1 MNRKLLLVLLAA
13 AAAGC
18 AKKDTKAVAIQTAT
32 VTRRNIEVDV
42 TATGVI
48 EPINVIEIKS
58 KTASGQVTFMP
69 VQIGSNV
76 KPGDLIVQID
86 TTNLHTTWV
95 QATADLGASQS
106 NFDVAQ
112 AQLKRQTDLYDQHII
127 TKTDLEAAQTQ
138 FSTARAQLTRNQA
151 SLDLSVQSKI
161 DAKVVASVEGTLI
174 TAPVSLGQVVQAG
187 ATSVSGG
194 TVIATMANLGK
205 VRSRALVNETDIGS
219 VAIGQQV
226 TVTVDAFPNN
236 PFTGIVEKI
245 EPQAVVQQNVTMF
258 PVLVNLKNPDGLL
271 KPGMN
276 GEVKIST
283 DYRENVIAVPND
295 AIRSTKEAAQAA
307 ALLNL
312 NPDSVRAA
320 LRGPGGGGMGGGRG
334 QGGGGQGGQ
343 PVQVQV
349 GRGLLELPLQGGGQQ
364 GGMGRGQMPTVTDAD
379 CKKVDAAMKKNPAVV
394 KQLDDLRA
402 KMQADRSQFA
412 TIREQMTP
420 LYAKLGVDMM
430 VAGAC
435 RRRADGGN
443 GGNGGNG
450 GGTGNGARGGPQAGT
465 AGRSGR
471 APAVVSG
478 AQALAQSGT
487 GRSNR
492 PRTGLVFVQSG
503 ATWIPKLIRIGVA
516 NYDYTE
522 VLDGVNEGDKVAMLS
537 AAALQAKRQEQND
550 KMKSA
555 TSPLGGSTPAR
566 GAGGGGRGPGG

>member
-1 MNRKLLLVLLAA
+1 MNRKLLLVMLVTAVG
-13 AAAGC
+13 GC
-18 AKKDTKAVAIQTAT
+18 AKKDTKAVVIQTAT
-32 VTRRNIEVDV
+32 VMRRNIEVDV

-76 KPGDLIVQID
+76 RPGDLIVQID

-95 QATADLGASQS
+95 QASADLGASQS

-295 AIRSTKEAAQAA
+295 AIRSPKEAAQAA

-334 QGGGGQGGQ
+334 QGGGAPGGQ

-349 GRGLLELPLQGGGQQ
+349 GRGLLDLPLQGGGQQGGGQ

-430 VAGAC
+430 VSGAC

-443 GGNGGNG
+443 ADRAGAQSGG
-450 GGTGNGARGGPQAGT
+450 

-487 GRSNR
+487 GRSIR

-522 VLDGVNEGDKVAMLS
+522 VLDGVREGDKVAMLS